1 MRVSDRIA
9 LIIAVFL
16 AAVITICGVVYVV
29 HFVEPSYQNTIQA
42 FNESV
47 SMDSMT
53 NEGVGAFKSAAMR
66 VQALMYVLAWSCVA
80 VLPFAVVVFLYRPI
94 RKAVNKYWRKF
105 K

>member
-16 AAVITICGVVYVV
+16 AAVITVCGVVYVV
-29 HFVEPSYQNTIQA
+29 HFIEPSYQNAIQA
-42 FNESV
+42 FNESI
-47 SMDSMT
+47 SMNSMT
-53 NEGVGAFKSAAMR
+53 NEGVCVFKSTATKI
-66 VQALMYVLAWSCVA
+66 QILMYVLAWSCVA